1 MKCQPLHHLEYP
13 RTFIYTHTPSART
26 RRGLVSGTCVVCK
39 AARDRDASL
48 HNGDTHWSENTRRGD
63 EQPHVMPLKQNSRS
77 CSAPHFLQSATFS
90 NGKRVPL
97 PPREE
102 AAGQT
107 NEKRLR
113 ELREGRVG
121 LVYGDRVRCGVRC
134 PASPT
139 AAAPL
144 SPNAHALRFEQQ
156 TSPQNV
162 LVHLR
167 HHDMRHINM

>member
-1 MKCQPLHHLEYP
+1 MNIHLH
-13 RTFIYTHTPSART
+13 THTHTHRARAHAVDWSAAHAPSAKLRETGTHHFTTATRT
-26 RRGLVSGTCVVCK
+26 G
-39 AARDRDASL
+39 
-48 HNGDTHWSENTRRGD
+48 ENTRRGD
-63 EQPHVMPLKQNSRS
+63 EQPHVMPLKRNSRS

-107 NEKRLR
+107 KEKRLR

-121 LVYGDRVRCGVRC
+121 LVYGVTCGVRC

-144 SPNAHALRFEQQ
+144 SPSAHALRFEQQ